1 MGNRRIGRKRLYG
14 VEKQGQSIDLG
25 AGAGISGAISRA
37 TQHRQGQELITEIL
51 IDLGTSAAAI
61 APGGGDNQ
69 IIGVASAASAITQL
83 TEAKF
88 GVITEVRLVCL
99 EDVDAS
105 SANGDDI
112 NLVGLP
118 GGVAANATRAQAA
131 SVAALSPVAIITGGN
146 APISG
151 DLDAGMD
158 VSYTT
163 DSGALK
169 DTFLYLTDG
178 AGSASGAYN
187 GTGGKGKLAIY
198 IHGFAVPSDL

>member
-25 AGAGISGAISRA
+25 SGSGISPAIARA

-61 APGGGDNQ
+61 VPGGADDQ

-105 SANGDDI
+105 SAAGADI

-118 GGVAANATRAQAA
+118 GNNSDNATRAQGFDVG
-131 SVAALSPVAIITGGN
+131 SSSPVAIITGGS

-151 DLDAGMD
+151 DLSAGMD

-169 DTFLYLTDG
+169 DTYLYLTDG

-187 GTGGKGKLAIY
+187 GSGGKGKLAIY
-198 IHGFAVPSDL
+198 IHGFAVPADL